1 MKTTLLSF
9 GTWQYYLAL
18 EKLKESAAGKV
29 DNVLLYKES
38 DIDTDFYVKN
48 AAHFKDKRGFGY
60 WIWKSYFINKIL
72 KTASDDDVFF
82 YVDAGNFINGDD
94 IQSIYDICAKDKKG
108 VVLFDNRDGSPDIT
122 NWKNAQWTK
131 SDCFNLMGL
140 NTPEYVQG
148 NQVNA
153 GYIMF
158 RKTDFSVKFF
168 SLFADACA
176 NYNIISDA
184 PNITNNF
191 NTSFRDHRHDQS
203 ILSLLAI
210 HYKVTITR
218 DPCQWGNSYI
228 SPADPYKQVFLH
240 HRKGYYIG

>member
-1 MKTTLLSF
+1 MRAPL
-9 GTWQYYLAL
+9 GGWWP
-18 EKLKESAAGKV
+18 
-29 DNVLLYKES
+29 N
-38 DIDTDFYVKN
+38 
-48 AAHFKDKRGFGY
+48 RRPRPGY

-82 YVDAGNFINGDD
+82 YVDSTNFIMGDGL
-94 IQSIYDICAKDKKG
+94 QSIYDICTKDEKG
-108 VVLFDNRDGSPDIT
+108 IVLFSNP
-122 NWKNAQWTK
+122 NNKNAQWTK

-148 NQVNA
+148 NQVSA

-168 SLFADACA
+168 SHFADACA

-218 DPCQWGNSYI
+218 DPSQWGNNYI
-228 SPADPYKQVFLH
+228 CSADPYKQVFLH
-240 HRKGYYIG
+240 HRRGYFIG